1 MRASYILVLSVILIT
16 YILQSGYLYSQ
27 ENELAGYRFNP
38 IKVLN
43 TTEVKNQYSSSTCW
57 NFAGISLLESE
68 LMRIKN
74 KTYDLS
80 EMFIVRYAYIAKAK
94 KYVRMHGHINFTAG
108 GAANDVIEVIKDYG
122 IVPEEIYPSNR
133 GNLIHAEMDSALK
146 DYVNKVI
153 NKEVISN
160 NWIEGY
166 IEILDSCLGEIP
178 DTFLYDE
185 KVYTPKS
192 YAEELGLDMDD
203 YMLVTSFTHHP
214 VYSRFILE
222 VPDNWSWGEVYNVT
236 LDDLVEIIDSAIY
249 KGYTVLWSTDNSD
262 RGFAFDHGLAVVPEI
277 EYENMTAEERV
288 GWDTLTQEARDSKL
302 YSFESPGPEKNVT
315 SEMRQEGFDIYTITD
330 DHGMHII
337 GLAEDQNKTKY
348 YYVKN
353 SWGTGNLYYGFMY
366 VSVPYVRYNTI
377 SLMLNKNALPSKIA
391 SALGIIKTE

>member
-1 MRASYILVLSVILIT
+1 VLSVILIS
-16 YILQSGYLYSQ
+16 YILQSRYLYSQ
-27 ENELAGYRFNP
+27 EQELPGYRFNP

-57 NFAGISLLESE
+57 SFAGISLLESE
-68 LMRIKN
+68 LMRTKN
-74 KTYDLS
+74 KTCDLS

-108 GAANDVIEVIKDYG
+108 GAANDVIEVIKDHG

-133 GNLIHAEMDSALK
+133 ENLIHGKMDSVLK

-153 NKEVISN
+153 NKNVISN
-160 NWIEGY
+160 DWLDGY
-166 IEILDSCLGEIP
+166 IEILDSYIGEIP

-185 KVYTPKS
+185 KVYTPKG

-203 YMLVTSFTHHP
+203 YVLVTSFTHHP

-236 LDDLVEIIDSAIY
+236 LDDLVEIIDSAVY
-249 KGYTVLWSTDNSD
+249 NGYTVLWSTDNSD
-262 RGFAFDHGLAVVPEI
+262 RGFAFDHGLAVVPDI
-277 EYENMTAEERV
+277 DYENMTAEQRMN
-288 GWDTLTQEARDSKL
+288 WDTMPQEAKDSRL
-302 YSFESPGPEKNVT
+302 YNFEVPGPEKHIT
-315 SEMRQEGFDIYTITD
+315 SEIRQEGFDIYTTTD

-337 GLAEDQNKTKY
+337 GLAEDQNKSRY

-353 SWGTGNLYYGFMY
+353 SWGTDNLYYGFMY
-366 VSVPYVRYNTI
+366 ASVPYVRYKTI
-377 SLMLNKNALPSKIA
+377 SLMLNKNAIPSGIA
-391 SALGIIKTE
+391 SALGITKTE

>member
-1 MRASYILVLSVILIT
+1 MRASYILVLSAILVT

-27 ENELAGYRFNP
+27 EKELHGYSFNP

-57 NFAGISLLESE
+57 SFGGISLLESE
-68 LMRIKN
+68 LMRTRN

-108 GAANDVIEVIKDYG
+108 GAANDVIEVIKDHG

-133 GNLIHAEMDSALK
+133 ENLIHSKMDSVLNY
-146 DYVNKVI
+146 YVNKVI
-153 NKEVISN
+153 DKNVISN
-160 NWIEGY
+160 DWLDGY
-166 IEILDSCLGEIP
+166 IEILDSYLGEIP

-185 KVYTPKS
+185 KVYTPKA

-203 YMLVTSFTHHP
+203 YVLVTSFTHHP

-236 LDDLVEIIDSAIY
+236 LNELVQIIDSAIY

-262 RGFAFDHGLAVVPEI
+262 KGFAFDHGLAIIPEI
-277 EYENMTAEERV
+277 DCENMTEGERIS
-288 GWDTLTQEARDSKL
+288 WDTLSQEARDSKL
-302 YSFESPGPEKNVT
+302 YNFESPGPEKNVT
-315 SEMRQEGFDIYTITD
+315 SKMRQEGFDTYTITD

-337 GLAEDQNKTKY
+337 GLAEDQNKTMY

-377 SLMLNKNALPSKIA
+377 SLMLNKSAIPLKIA